1 MYIVYECFFTIPV
14 KFFCERRG
22 NRFVKKIRLLP
33 KINQSY
39 STGKVLSV
47 KYNFQMRYTGGRDV
61 SMSRALDAPA
71 LAILFP
77 YRILFLFLSPLYSM
91 EKLVQLEK
99 YARTHAQW
107 TAPAFSGVERADVGR
122 HLQAVKQASNQAKK
136 AVSTEWQNKSRFSFA
151 CHLERSS
158 FAGNR
163 IVSRWAVIDDDRPS
177 SLLVTATSCWTQR
190 ANRFQFT
197 LDKILVGLFVGNSC
211 PPVCR
216 PSTAS
221 STPCYCKAVAQQR
234 AKFKPAHAAGP
245 RPVMTSRRKQDRPRR
260 VGVDRHRFRHKKDT
274 QTASK
279 HTAHVV

>member
-1 MYIVYECFFTIPV
+1 
-14 KFFCERRG
+14 
-22 NRFVKKIRLLP
+22 
-33 KINQSY
+33 
-39 STGKVLSV
+39 
-47 KYNFQMRYTGGRDV
+47 MRYTGGRDGYCQF

-77 YRILFLFLSPLYSM
+77 Y
-91 EKLVQLEK
+91 
-99 YARTHAQW
+99 
-107 TAPAFSGVERADVGR
+107 
-122 HLQAVKQASNQAKK
+122 
-136 AVSTEWQNKSRFSFA
+136 
-151 CHLERSS
+151 RSS

-197 LDKILVGLFVGNSC
+197 LD
-211 PPVCR
+211 
-216 PSTAS
+216 STAS

-260 VGVDRHRFRHKKDT
+260 VGVDRHRFRHKKGSINMAFDFFFRT
-274 QTASK
+274 VPSM
-279 HTAHVV
+279 HVCCPFCLSVSVSHVVW

>member
-1 MYIVYECFFTIPV
+1 
-14 KFFCERRG
+14 
-22 NRFVKKIRLLP
+22 
-33 KINQSY
+33 
-39 STGKVLSV
+39 
-47 KYNFQMRYTGGRDV
+47 MRYTGGRDGYCQF

-77 YRILFLFLSPLYSM
+77 YRFVVICKFGYVEICLPYCCGVVTVWRASCALKCAALCLCLNRLLWICKA
-91 EKLVQLEK
+91 E
-99 YARTHAQW
+99 H
-107 TAPAFSGVERADVGR
+107 GVERADVGR

-136 AVSTEWQNKSRFSFA
+136 PSLRNGRMRAVFQFSLFFDWFSSQ
-151 CHLERSS
+151 CFSSS

-197 LDKILVGLFVGNSC
+197 LD
-211 PPVCR
+211 
-216 PSTAS
+216 STAS

-260 VGVDRHRFRHKKDT
+260 VGVDRHRFRHKKGSINMAVDFFFRT
-274 QTASK
+274 VPSM
-279 HTAHVV
+279 HVCCPFCLSVSVSHVV